1 MNSSVSSTPSLWMC
15 CTMLDDLDR
24 KWSTSRLLLDDVDW
38 TQPDVMET
46 VEQNHGPL
54 VHQLD
59 ELVNA
64 TGLDTED
71 MN

>member
-1 MNSSVSSTPSLWMC
+1 
-15 CTMLDDLDR
+15 MLDDLDR

-38 TQPDVMET
+38 TQPDVMDT

-59 ELVNA
+59 ELVND
-64 TGLDTED
+64 TGLDTEE

>member
-24 KWSTSRLLLDDVDW
+24 KWSTSRLLLDDLDW
-38 TQPDVMET
+38 TQPDVKDI
-46 VEQNHGPL
+46 VEQNNGPL

-64 TGLDTED
+64 AGLDTEE